1 MAKIDVVTF
10 DLDNTLWDVDAVI
23 RNAERVTRQ
32 WFDER
37 IPELNATLKPED
49 LLAIRQHI
57 VATRPELAH
66 HLSRIREA
74 VYEHAIAAVGRNADE
89 ARQLAAEAFQL
100 FLAERHKVSFYDD
113 ALDILERLA
122 RRHQL
127 GALTNGNADIA
138 RLGLDRF
145 FRFAFS
151 AADVGAPKPA
161 PQMFRAALARADV
174 REHQMIH
181 VGDNPID
188 DIRGAA
194 DLGIPTIW
202 VNFEARN
209 PESPPATRVVNRLK
223 DIPNAI
229 DEIERSR

>member
-1 MAKIDVVTF
+1 MSRIDVITF
-10 DLDNTLWDVDAVI
+10 DLDNTLWDVDEVI

-32 WFDER
+32 WFDAR
-37 IPELNATLKPED
+37 IPELYATLKQED
-49 LLAIRQHI
+49 FMAIRQRI
-57 VATRPELAH
+57 VVDRPELAH
-66 HLSRIREA
+66 NLSRIRET
-74 VYEHAIAAVGRNADE
+74 VFEHAISSVGRNPDE
-89 ARQLAAEAFQL
+89 SRRLASEAFQL
-100 FLAERHKVSFYDD
+100 FLAERHKVSFYED
-113 ALDILERLA
+113 ALEILERLA

-151 AADVGAPKPA
+151 AADVGAAKPA
-161 PQMFRAALARADV
+161 PEMFRAALLHTSV
-174 REHQMIH
+174 MEHQMIH

-209 PESPPATRVVNRLK
+209 SEAPPATRVVHRLK
-223 DIPNAI
+223 DIPTAI
-229 DEIERSR
+229 EEIEGA